1 MLSVNEAHCESGGA
15 DDCPFVNQYL
25 ASYFIL
31 SALLSTIELTHG
43 YTNNI
48 IAGWCVRPVRHNWFN
63 VDEVGGMCNVLR
75 EVTHLL
81 LKQSRR
87 QFRPALDIG
96 ACV

>member
-1 MLSVNEAHCESGGA
+1 MKLNVKVVVQMIALLSINTLRH
-15 DDCPFVNQYL
+15 
-25 ASYFIL
+25 IL
-31 SALLSTIELTHG
+31 YCRHFLSTIELTHG

-48 IAGWCVRPVRHNWFN
+48 IAGWCVRPVRYNWSN